1 MTQRTNAAGGH
12 PGNST
17 GHPRESAQDE
27 HAPLVP
33 LMDIAPGTPDPRA
46 TVLGNRFLCIG
57 GGMLFI
63 GPSGVGKSSASV
75 QQDILWSLGRPA
87 FGIHPARPLRILT
100 IQAENDAEDLAEMR
114 EGVCRGLRLSG
125 EDREQVRGNVFYET
139 ECGRTGGD
147 FLDYVASRLALSQ
160 FDLLRIDPLLAYM
173 GGDVNA
179 AEHTAAFLRGGLNPL
194 LAKHRVACIVNHH
207 TPKVTNRKTSDW
219 RDSDWGYAG
228 AGSADITNWTRAAI
242 VIDPT
247 HSPHVFQFIAAK
259 RGNRIGWSNE
269 DGARI
274 ITRHFC
280 HASDGLYWREAT
292 PEDMEGVAKA
302 VAAKKARKPRKTA
315 ADMKALVPTEGTI
328 PKTVLLTKARDTGFS
343 KQGADDTLKELLD
356 TEDVFESRIKRSRT
370 NPMVLISRHR
380 QPSPEQPQAEVA
392 KGGLPGDLPAISE
405 IRESLACET
414 RETDLPGPTLVG
426 RESVSL

>member
-1 MTQRTNAAGGH
+1 MTQRTNAAGVH
-12 PGNST
+12 PSNGT

-27 HAPLVP
+27 PAPLVP
-33 LMDIAPGTPDPRA
+33 LMDIAAGTPDPRT

-57 GGMLFI
+57 GGMIFV

-87 FGIHPARPLRILT
+87 FGIRPARPLRILT

-114 EGVCRGLRLSG
+114 EGVCRGWRLSD
-125 EDREQVRGNVFYET
+125 EDREQVRRNVFYET
-139 ECGRTGGD
+139 ECGRTGAD
-147 FLDYVASRLALSQ
+147 FLAYVDRRLALSQ
-160 FDLLRIDPLLAYM
+160 FDLLRIDPLLAYL

-179 AEHTAAFLRGGLNPL
+179 AEHTAAFLRAGLNPL

-219 RDSDWGYAG
+219 RESDWCYAG

-247 HSPHVFQFIAAK
+247 HAPHVFQFIAAK

-269 DGARI
+269 DGAKVV
-274 ITRHFC
+274 TRHFC
-280 HASDGLYWREAT
+280 HASDGFYWREAT

-315 ADMKALVPTEGTI
+315 ADMKALVPTAGTI
-328 PKTVLLTKARDTGFS
+328 PKTVLIAKARDTGFS

-356 TEDVFESRIKRSRT
+356 VEELFMSEVKRSGT
-370 NPMVLISRHR
+370 NAKKVISRHKK
-380 QPSPEQPQAEVA
+380 PTPEQPQAEVVN
-392 KGGLPGDLPAISE
+392 GDFPGDFPAISGV
-405 IRESLACET
+405 RESRDGET
-414 RETDLPGPTLVG
+414 
-426 RESVSL
+426 